1 MIELPEHLVI
11 VASVIVFV
19 LGALFGVGW
28 HLLMKRKFPEKR
40 NHSCPHCGS
49 TDLRYMTD
57 WTAETVDEG
66 DIGFSETTSE
76 YLCQDCNRGHWI

>member
-40 NHSCPHCGS
+40 DHSCPHCGS
-49 TDLRYMTD
+49 ADLLYATD
-57 WTAETVDEG
+57 WSAEPVDRDEMHS
-66 DIGFSETTSE
+66 DVISE
-76 YLCQDCNRGHWI
+76 YQCQDCHRSHWI